1 MTKIFL
7 FIKNNALSFCLLC
20 TFLIT
25 VQDMNAQTVEIT
37 PSYGYQFGSKL
48 NYGRSNYLKI
58 SDSDQFGLT
67 LGYETFDDTMIELS
81 YTHQSSD
88 VRIRDVIESP
98 NEQRLAD
105 LAGDW
110 IMIGGTKYFPKGN
123 IRPFFGGALGLV
135 ILSPGNENRDLTNRS
150 FQNETNFAFSFK
162 GGVNI
167 MISDS
172 VGINIQG
179 NLYCPVNW
187 GGFYISGGTGGIGG
201 GASLSSTTIIGGFSG
216 GLVFRI

>member
-48 NYGRSNYLKI
+48 NYKRSNYLKI
-58 SDSDQFGLT
+58 SDSGQFGLT

-81 YTHQSSD
+81 YTHQSTS
-88 VRIRDVIESP
+88 VRIRDVFESP

-110 IMIGGTKYFPKGN
+110 IMIGGTRYFPNGN
-123 IRPFFGGALGLV
+123 IRPFAGGALGLV
-135 ILSPGNENRDLTNRS
+135 IISPSNENRDLTNRS
-150 FQNETNFAFSFK
+150 YSSETNFAFSFK
-162 GGVNI
+162 AGVNI
-167 MISDS
+167 MFSDHI
-172 VGINIQG
+172 GINIQG
-179 NLYCPVNW
+179 NLMCPVNW
-187 GGFYISGGTGGIGG
+187 GGFYVGTGGA
-201 GASLSSTTIIGGFSG
+201 GASVSSTTVIGGFSG